1 MDKGRRPLVHSVH
14 AADTHR
20 STERGSQALMP
31 TFRGAWHWVFGKHE
45 PKPPNPDRTVE
56 AGWVPQWMAP
66 MIVDELNA
74 QGVPAVTTDD
84 YNLNLYMNSR
94 EPMARVFV
102 TEDRKAEARE
112 VMTEILGHPP
122 AQRRI

>member
-1 MDKGRRPLVHSVH
+1 M
-14 AADTHR
+14 A
-20 STERGSQALMP
+20 

-66 MIVDELNA
+66 MIVDELNT
-74 QGVPAVTTDD
+74 QGIPAVTTDD
-84 YNLNLYMNSR
+84 FNLNPYMNSR

-102 TEDRKAEARE
+102 TEDRQAEARE
-112 VMTEILGHPP
+112 VLTDILGHPP

>member
-1 MDKGRRPLVHSVH
+1 
-14 AADTHR
+14 
-20 STERGSQALMP
+20 MP
-31 TFRGAWHWVFGKHE
+31 TFRSAWHWVFGKHE
-45 PKPPNPDRTVE
+45 PRPPNPDRTVD

-74 QGVPAVTTDD
+74 QGIPAVTTDD
-84 YNLNLYMNSR
+84 YNLNLYMNRR

-102 TEDRKAEARE
+102 TEDRKVEARE
-112 VMTEILGHPP
+112 VMTDILGHPP

>member
-1 MDKGRRPLVHSVH
+1 MGGDS
-14 AADTHR
+14 D
-20 STERGSQALMP
+20 STDATVGEQRAF
-31 TFRGAWHWVFGKHE
+31 TFRYAWNWVFGKHP

-66 MIVDELNA
+66 MIVEELNA

-84 YNLNLYMNSR
+84 FGLNPSMYTT
-94 EPMARVFV
+94 EPMARIFV

-112 VMTEILGHPP
+112 VITEILGHPP
-122 AQRRI
+122 GQRRL

>member
-1 MDKGRRPLVHSVH
+1 MDKRAVPLVRSVH
-14 AADTHR
+14 AAATLRFDA
-20 STERGSQALMP
+20 RGGRTLMP
-31 TFRGAWHWVFGKHE
+31 TFRSAWHWVFGKHE

-74 QGVPAVTTDD
+74 QGIPAVTTDD
-84 YNLNLYMNSR
+84 FNLNPYMNSR

-112 VMTEILGHPP
+112 VLTDILGHPP
-122 AQRRI
+122 AQRRF

>member
-1 MDKGRRPLVHSVH
+1 MDKRITSLVHSVH
-14 AADTHR
+14 VADTLR
-20 STERGSQALMP
+20 PRALDGPELMP
-31 TFRGAWHWVFGKHE
+31 TFRSAWHWVFGKHE

-84 YNLNLYMNSR
+84 YNLNPYMNSR

-112 VMTEILGHPP
+112 IMTDILGHPP
-122 AQRRI
+122 AHRRI